1 MLLSVKSAVFQ
12 PYYNYWNVI
21 QCLFH
26 VNVYNIF
33 YFYIFR
39 DMCTHWNYR
48 IWSTTWC
55 LSKRPKF
62 LFCVLYYCS
71 RWKLFVWISVAPR
84 DIIFIWW
91 LCIINNQDYKKIRL
105 IRSFK
110 KFIFRYQDLVE
121 IYSVSAETI
130 ISDAFSY
137 SENV

>member
-1 MLLSVKSAVFQ
+1 MLIHLVYYYLYIHFLSNGLIDLVLLSVKSAVFQ
-12 PYYNYWNVI
+12 PYYNYKNVI

-55 LSKRPKF
+55 LSKKPKF

-71 RWKLFVWISVAPR
+71 RWKLFVWISVGR
-84 DIIFIWW
+84 REIIFIWW
-91 LCIINNQDYKKIRL
+91 FCI
-105 IRSFK
+105 
-110 KFIFRYQDLVE
+110 V
-121 IYSVSAETI
+121 
-130 ISDAFSY
+130 FS
-137 SENV
+137 

>member
-1 MLLSVKSAVFQ
+1 MLIHLVYYYLYIHFLSNGLIDLVLLSVKSAVFQ
-12 PYYNYWNVI
+12 PYYNYKNVI

-55 LSKRPKF
+55 LSKKPKF

-71 RWKLFVWISVAPR
+71 RWKLFVWISVGR
-84 DIIFIWW
+84 REIIFIWW
-91 LCIINNQDYKKIRL
+91 FCIVFSWVVVSETRFQARITLYY
-105 IRSFK
+105 
-110 KFIFRYQDLVE
+110 IF
-121 IYSVSAETI
+121 
-130 ISDAFSY
+130 
-137 SENV
+137 